1 MMLPAL
7 ILTVLLQT
15 STADNLLKAAQASLI
30 EGQWQT
36 AADTLDELVA
46 TTDEPS
52 PEMVYDRG
60 IAHYHLGQY
69 DIAAKA
75 FEDAM
80 VTSENQTLRSHSA
93 FNYGNS
99 IYQQTMQD
107 LEGTG
112 TATSTDGA
120 VAALENAKQQIK
132 QALESYRTAIKEDGS
147 DMDARANGEFAWKML
162 QQLDQMQEQM
172 EQQQEQQQGQQQDEE
187 SAKEQA
193 KDQQSKDDGES
204 EQEQDSERSKE
215 RQQDGEKS
223 DEQQDGEQSS
233 EDQEKQDGE
242 QSKDQQQQQ
251 DGEQPQNQQKQHD
264 SEQTKEQGSQEQED
278 TSKGELETNEEEATE
293 TEVHQASEKKEGNR
307 LSKDEA
313 ARLLQLV
320 RDKEQERR
328 KALAA
333 RRAAR
338 RVPVDK
344 DW

>member
-1 MMLPAL
+1 MLPAL
-7 ILTVLLQT
+7 ILTMLLQA
-15 STADNLLKAAQASLI
+15 STANDLLKTAQVSLS

-46 TTDEPS
+46 TTNEPS
-52 PEMVYDRG
+52 PELVYDRG
-60 IAHYHLGQY
+60 VAHYHLEQY

-80 VTSENQTLRSHSA
+80 VTSKNQTLRSHSA

-112 TATSTDGA
+112 TSTSTDGA
-120 VAALENAKQQIK
+120 VTALENAKQQIK
-132 QALESYRTAIKEDGS
+132 QALESYRTAIKEDGN

-172 EQQQEQQQGQQQDEE
+172 EQQQEQQQDED
-187 SAKEQA
+187 SAKEQEEN
-193 KDQQSKDDGES
+193 QQNNGDGDS
-204 EQEQDSERSKE
+204 EQEQDSAQSNQ

-233 EDQEKQDGE
+233 EDQEKQNV
-242 QSKDQQQQQ
+242 
-251 DGEQPQNQQKQHD
+251 EQPQDQQKQQG
-264 SEQTKEQGSQEQED
+264 SEQHEEQGSKEQEA
-278 TSKGELETNEEEATE
+278 TNKGELETNEQEATE
-293 TEVHQASEKKEGNR
+293 TEVQQASEKKEGNR

-328 KALAA
+328 KTLAA
-333 RRAAR
+333 RRAAQR
-338 RVPVDK
+338 IPVDK